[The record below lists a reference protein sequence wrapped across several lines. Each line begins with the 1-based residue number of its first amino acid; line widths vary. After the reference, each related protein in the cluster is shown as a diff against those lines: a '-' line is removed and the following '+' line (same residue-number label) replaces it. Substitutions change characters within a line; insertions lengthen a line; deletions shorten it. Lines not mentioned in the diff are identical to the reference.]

1 MEPLII
7 FIVIAA
13 IQMIAAY
20 NKQKKEAAKKEAQKY
35 TPPPEATEPIPDPF
49 REIRE
54 YMGLPSKEE
63 EYEHEHKPKHEPKHE
78 YKHEP
83 EHKFEP
89 RPALEQELPHY
100 HAPLPAHPVIVADPP
115 KEKKILKLKDPERG
129 LHYDRNAIFRV
140 LLKDPVR
147 GILWAAILH
156 EPRYKVK
163 WGQR

>member
-1 MEPLII
+1 METLLI

-54 YMGLPSKEE
+54 YMGLPQKEE
-63 EYEHEHKPKHEPKHE
+63 PEYEPKHEPKPE
-78 YKHEP
+78 PKHR
-83 EHKFEP
+83 FEP
-89 RPALEQELPHY
+89 RPALEQELPCH

-115 KEKKILKLKDPERG
+115 TSRGAINRAPTYQFALKDPG
-129 LHYDRNAIFRV
+129 H
-140 LLKDPVR
+140 
-147 GILWAAILH
+147 GIIWAAILH

-163 WGQR
+163 WKQR